1 MQLLP
6 LLVAVI
12 LGASALAFVLYP
24 LYRQSYAKT
33 QAAHAR
39 ETPFQNGASQS
50 SSQSIALSST
60 VNSSEREQTAK
71 AALQEIELDY
81 QLGNLDE
88 ADYRS
93 LKERY
98 MRRAILAMKSRQN
111 HEQELDELIEAQL
124 RRMKEGDVAEEHDE
138 E

>member
-33 QAAHAR
+33 QASHAQ
-39 ETPFQNGASQS
+39 EIPFQNGASQFSTQNITS
-50 SSQSIALSST
+50 SSIM
-60 VNSSEREQTAK
+60 NSSDREQTAK

-81 QLGNLDE
+81 QLGNLGE
-88 ADYRS
+88 ADYHF

-124 RRMKEGDVAEEHDE
+124 RRMKEGKVAEEHDE

>member
-6 LLVAVI
+6 LLVALVS
-12 LGASALAFVLYP
+12 GTAALAFVLYP
-24 LYRQSYAKT
+24 LYRESSIKAQISHG
-33 QAAHAR
+33 Q
-39 ETPFQNGASQS
+39 ETSLQNGTAQFSTQNMAST
-50 SSQSIALSST
+50 SIMNASD
-60 VNSSEREQTAK
+60 REQTAK

-81 QLGNLDE
+81 QLGNLGE

-98 MRRAILAMKSRQN
+98 TRRAILAMKSRQN
-111 HEQELDELIEAQL
+111 SEQALDELIEAQL
-124 RRMKEGDVAEEHDE
+124 RHLKEGKVAEEHDE

>member
-33 QAAHAR
+33 QASHAQ
-39 ETPFQNGASQS
+39 EIPFQNGASQFSTQSITS
-50 SSQSIALSST
+50 SSIM
-60 VNSSEREQTAK
+60 NSSDREQTAK

-81 QLGNLDE
+81 QLGNLGE
-88 ADYRS
+88 ADYHF

-124 RRMKEGDVAEEHDE
+124 RRMKEGKVAEEHDE